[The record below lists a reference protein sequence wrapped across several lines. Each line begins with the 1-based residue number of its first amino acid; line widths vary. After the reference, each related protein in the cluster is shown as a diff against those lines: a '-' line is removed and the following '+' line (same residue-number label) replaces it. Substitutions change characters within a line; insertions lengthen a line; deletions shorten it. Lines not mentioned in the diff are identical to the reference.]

1 MPILLYCVTQPAPA
15 VDLAIGICDSAVE
28 SREML
33 GVRVY
38 FSDVQDAETCL
49 GSPESS
55 KQSALQFHN
64 VLREILKTATP
75 IPFRFPT
82 LLDSSENLE
91 QHLASEGERY
101 REALARVEGAVQ
113 YDIVATWTDNEQADS
128 AAPVSGREYLKR
140 RQQTAER
147 ITAVESKLKGVTADS
162 VREWRGRRE
171 RKTYRWFAL
180 VPRDCRE
187 SFLASLRGA
196 GGGSSPSGL
205 TPGSDTDRG
214 MSGVRLRLSG
224 PWPPSEFVAPRG
236 EHG

>member
-1 MPILLYCVTQPAPA
+1 MPVILYCVTQPTPA
-15 VDLAIGICDSAVE
+15 VEVATGVSDAMVE

-38 FSDVQDAETCL
+38 WSEVQDTESCL
-49 GSPESS
+49 GSPEAL
-55 KQSALQFHN
+55 KQAALQFHN
-64 VLREILKTATP
+64 VLRGLLKTTTP

-91 QHLASEGERY
+91 QHLASEQELY
-101 REALARVEGAVQ
+101 REALGRVEGAVQ
-113 YDIVATWTDNEQADS
+113 YDIVATWTDNDQADA

-140 RQQTAER
+140 RQQAAGR
-147 ITAVESKLKGVTADS
+147 IAAVEGKLKGVTAES
-162 VREWRGRRE
+162 VREWRGRQE

-180 VPRDCRE
+180 VPRECRE

-196 GGGSSPSGL
+196 GGSE
-205 TPGSDTDRG
+205 
-214 MSGVRLRLSG
+214 GVRLRLSG

-236 EHG
+236 ERG